1 LVKKW
6 ANNLNR
12 HFTKND
18 IKMVDSYMKRYST
31 RLIIREIE
39 YLLSKRQEIVNLGQ
53 GCRENGIVVH
63 CYWGM

>member
-1 LVKKW
+1 
-6 ANNLNR
+6 
-12 HFTKND
+12 
-18 IKMVDSYMKRYST
+18 MVDSYMKRYST